1 MSEVEAI
8 VYTEERVYP
17 FYSKVVRRYIPFSE
31 AILMQSTGA
40 MDSTGEVEIY
50 EGDILLYDDE
60 EYDGGSIYAIVRFVY
75 NGLYLAIDNGI
86 SNNLAL
92 GLSNYKVVGNKYENK
107 DLEKKVYNQW

>member
-1 MSEVEAI
+1 MWYDNASVLFQALE
-8 VYTEERVYP
+8 TDDSL
-17 FYSKVVRRYIPFSE
+17 YSDI
-31 AILMQSTGA
+31 MMSTGA

-50 EGDILLYDDE
+50 EGDILLYEDE
-60 EYDGGSIYAIVRFVY
+60 EYGGESLYAIVRFVY
-75 NGLYLAIDNGI
+75 NGLYLAIDNGV